1 MGAKVNNILHSAVLN
16 TGSSIVY
23 FFAQWLTTVLAVRF
37 ASFDT
42 AGTYALA
49 ISFTNLFYFIALFG
63 IRNYQISDVE
73 RKFSEGQYLAAR
85 ITTMLVAVLGVLAAS
100 VLNRLP
106 GYVFACYAVHM
117 LFKLGETYTE
127 GYFALLQLREDY
139 LGLAVS
145 YSVKGIVQLIAFAV
159 PLYLTADLLT
169 AIIWMTVSYGICI
182 VVLDVPKLV
191 KMGLQRPVFSGSKGI
206 LKNCVPLMLVSL
218 STPVMNYMTRFAI
231 ELELSSHLL
240 GQYASLSSVIV
251 VMSTFAGAIFVVFV
265 PKVSRWKEEGDWS
278 LLRKFFLYALIAMVI
293 VGALAMLVG
302 KVLGPWA
309 CSLVFGAEILESID
323 LLVPLL
329 ATSTL
334 LMVKS
339 FLSVMMI
346 PLGQRWRLLWCELS
360 GALLCAVLAI
370 PLTRVWGMQGTNV
383 SYMLGTLLQI
393 GCLAYCVMQ
402 TIGKGRKEVKEAI

>member
-1 MGAKVNNILHSAVLN
+1 MQSKGNNILHSAVLN

-73 RKFSEGQYLAAR
+73 KKFSEGQYLAAR
-85 ITTMLVAVLGVLAAS
+85 LVTMAAAVLGFLLTS
-100 VLNRLP
+100 MLNDLP
-106 GYVFACYAVHM
+106 GYVFACYAVYM
-117 LFKLGETYTE
+117 LFKLGEAYTE

-139 LGLAVS
+139 VALAVS
-145 YSVKGIVQLIAFAV
+145 YSAKGIVPLIAFSV
-159 PLYLTADLLT
+159 PLYLTADLLS

-182 VVLDVPKLV
+182 LVLDVPKLV
-191 KMGLQRPVFSGSKGI
+191 KMGIQRPVFSGCKQI
-206 LKNCVPLMLVSL
+206 LQNCIPLMLVSL

-251 VMSTFAGAIFVVFV
+251 VMSTFAGAVFVVLV
-265 PKVSRWKEEGDWS
+265 PKVSRWKEERNWN
-278 LLRKFFLYALIAMVI
+278 LIRKFFLYALAAMVL
-293 VGALAMLVG
+293 VGILAMLAG
-302 KVLGPWA
+302 KILGPWA
-309 CSLVFGAEILESID
+309 CSLIFGAEILESID

-329 ATSTL
+329 ATSSL

-346 PLGQRWRLLWCELS
+346 PLGQRWRLLGCELS
-360 GALLCAVLAI
+360 GAVLCAVLAI
-370 PLTRVWGMQGTNV
+370 PLTRFLGMQGTNL

-393 GCLAYCVMQ
+393 GCLGYCVLQ
-402 TIGKGRKEVKEAI
+402 TIRRARKEVKGNI